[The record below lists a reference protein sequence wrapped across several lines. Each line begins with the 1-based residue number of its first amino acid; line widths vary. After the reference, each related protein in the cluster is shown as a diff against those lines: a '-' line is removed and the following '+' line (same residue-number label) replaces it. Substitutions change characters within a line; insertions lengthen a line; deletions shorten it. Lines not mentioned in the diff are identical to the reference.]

1 MSKKNSGTVEE
12 KLRSL
17 YDLQIID
24 SRIDQIRIVRG
35 ELPLEVQDLEDE
47 IAGMNARLD
56 KYRVEIEG
64 LDGQIADKKNTM
76 EEAKTAIKIVFF
88 IVVVWLFVFYD
99 RNSSH

>member
-35 ELPLEVQDLEDE
+35 ELPLEVQDLEDDVLGLE
-47 IAGMNARLD
+47 TRLSKIQSD
-56 KYRVEIEG
+56 IDDQETLISKRKLKIE
-64 LDGQIADKKNTM
+64 AATC
-76 EEAKTAIKIVFF
+76 
-88 IVVVWLFVFYD
+88 
-99 RNSSH
+99 